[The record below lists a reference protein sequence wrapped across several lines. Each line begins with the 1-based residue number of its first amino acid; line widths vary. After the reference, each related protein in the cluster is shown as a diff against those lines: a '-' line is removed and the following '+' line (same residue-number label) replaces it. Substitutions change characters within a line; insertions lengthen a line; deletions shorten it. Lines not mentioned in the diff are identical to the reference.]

1 MTTPLPNWVID
12 LVNAVATYEDE
23 HGHPDDGH
31 ACLGQ
36 TLACVPDEVRSQA
49 RAVRTYVAQQRQA
62 ALASS
67 LDDVLDARPEESP

>member
-12 LVNAVATYEDE
+12 LVGDLETHEFE

-31 ACLGQ
+31 ICLRQ
-36 TLACVPDEVRSQA
+36 TLARVPDDVRSQA

-62 ALASS
+62 ELASN
-67 LDDVLDARPEESP
+67 LDDILDTPKEH